1 MKLFIKF
8 LFIIEIFAYLFSY
21 IVEANIPII
30 AILSINLI
38 ILIFYTVIKN
48 KYILLNKKNFSITIS
63 IIFLFSIFSLIFIN
77 NEYKDMILINSIKY
91 LIFILNIYFTSC
103 FIYTENEKEFFYR
116 VIYLTTSLFLI
127 ICYVHN
133 FDNFE
138 GIKLIGNIL
147 NNKLRYRNSYGLYH
161 FNATGYL
168 CLISLLMW
176 RFLAIRYKDKYKCL
190 SIYGIINIVVIII
203 LISTAS
209 RNSIL
214 SLILFYLG
222 SNILSNIKI
231 GSFKSINFTIT
242 RNIFCILLLC
252 GIVVIVFMVVDI
264 ENAIIQTNRLDNYLV
279 NIPTLLQS
287 KRQFIG
293 VGLIDESLFVSH
305 KLYYPTTF
313 IDNWFL
319 YVLLT
324 LGIVGLFMS
333 LVIISRLGKFI
344 FKDIIHNKNEKIYV
358 VMIFVI
364 SLFYSMFESC
374 FLAPGT
380 LISYV
385 FWNIYFIFIFEQEK
399 EYKN

>member
-1 MKLFIKF
+1 M
-8 LFIIEIFAYLFSY
+8 
-21 IVEANIPII
+21 
-30 AILSINLI
+30 
-38 ILIFYTVIKN
+38 
-48 KYILLNKKNFSITIS
+48 
-63 IIFLFSIFSLIFIN
+63 
-77 NEYKDMILINSIKY
+77 
-91 LIFILNIYFTSC
+91 
-103 FIYTENEKEFFYR
+103 
-116 VIYLTTSLFLI
+116 
-127 ICYVHN
+127 
-133 FDNFE
+133 
-138 GIKLIGNIL
+138 
-147 NNKLRYRNSYGLYH
+147 
-161 FNATGYL
+161 
-168 CLISLLMW
+168 
-176 RFLAIRYKDKYKCL
+176 AIRYKDKYKCL
-190 SIYGIINIVVIII
+190 SIYGIINSVVIII